1 MSETCHN
8 QTAWLP
14 RSTRNHI
21 KSAALKRFGSEAG
34 IAARFGHVRY
44 TPKSRQ
50 TQRRLVLPAK
60 SQQQT
65 SSFGVRL

>member
-1 MSETCHN
+1 MVAPFDPEPYQISRPET
-8 QTAWLP
+8 
-14 RSTRNHI
+14 
-21 KSAALKRFGSEAG
+21 RFGSEAG
-34 IAARFGHVRY
+34 IAACFGHVRY